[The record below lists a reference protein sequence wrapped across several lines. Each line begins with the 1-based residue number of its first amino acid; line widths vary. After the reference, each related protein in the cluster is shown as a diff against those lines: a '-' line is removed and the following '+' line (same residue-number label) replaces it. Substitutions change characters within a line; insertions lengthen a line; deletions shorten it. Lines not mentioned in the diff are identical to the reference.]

1 MRVTTKFY
9 AGVLGKLIG
18 ERRQT
23 SVGSVPSF
31 GPHYHQT
38 PLTKCRLNRHFVTK
52 AERHEGQAARGLPLG
67 FLNSERFR
75 CF

>member
-18 ERRQT
+18 EREA

-31 GPHYHQT
+31 GPHYQQT
-38 PLTKCRLNRHFVTK
+38 PVTKCRLNRHFVIK
-52 AERHEGQAARGLPLG
+52 AELDSGPMTRQLPHPPHAL
-67 FLNSERFR
+67 R
-75 CF
+75 C